1 MRKRW
6 KVSPQQK
13 DLEQRLARDLQVLP
27 LTARLLIN
35 RGLVDCDKASS
46 FLSPRL
52 LDLHDP
58 FLMKDMDRGVA
69 RLVEAVQ
76 RSEGIA
82 VYGDYDVDGTSAT
95 ALLYLFFKA
104 LGIEV
109 QTYIPERRSE
119 GYGLNKGA
127 LKALQGA
134 GVRVVI
140 TVDCGTS
147 NHDEI
152 AFASSLGMD
161 VIVTDHHEPTARALP
176 AHAFINPR
184 QPGCAF
190 PFKGLAG
197 VGVAFNLVM
206 ALRSR
211 FRELGLIKDKGPNLK
226 RFLDL
231 VAIGTISDMVPLVE
245 ENRVFVRHGLK
256 ELTSTERPGLKALK
270 EVSGLRPG
278 SVEAFHVAFKLAPR
292 LNAAGRIA
300 RAEEAL
306 RLLITEN
313 DTEAADVARDLD
325 EANNARR
332 RLENDILDEALVMA
346 GSSGEGKALVLASE
360 NWHQGVIGIVAS
372 RLTERM
378 GLPVVMIA
386 LEGDVGRGSARSV
399 KAFDMLG
406 GIRNCAGLLER
417 YGGHRAAAG
426 FSIGRDSVEAFRE
439 EFLRY
444 AQGVLTDEDLV
455 PEVELD
461 ARVSIGEMNLRAIS
475 EIENLAPFGVAN
487 REPLL
492 CLSDA
497 TLVDTTV
504 VGGRHLRFRFS
515 QNGEVAR
522 GIGFGMAGLKGLGGD
537 GFSLAFSPY
546 TDKWG
551 GAVKPGFRIR
561 EVSRTDEAFS

>member
-1 MRKRW
+1 
-6 KVSPQQK
+6 
-13 DLEQRLARDLQVLP
+13 
-27 LTARLLIN
+27 
-35 RGLVDCDKASS
+35 
-46 FLSPRL
+46 
-52 LDLHDP
+52 
-58 FLMKDMDRGVA
+58 
-69 RLVEAVQ
+69 
-76 RSEGIA
+76 
-82 VYGDYDVDGTSAT
+82 
-95 ALLYLFFKA
+95 
-104 LGIEV
+104 
-109 QTYIPERRSE
+109 
-119 GYGLNKGA
+119 
-127 LKALQGA
+127 
-134 GVRVVI
+134 
-140 TVDCGTS
+140 
-147 NHDEI
+147 
-152 AFASSLGMD
+152 
-161 VIVTDHHEPTARALP
+161 
-176 AHAFINPR
+176 
-184 QPGCAF
+184 
-190 PFKGLAG
+190 
-197 VGVAFNLVM
+197 
-206 ALRSR
+206 
-211 FRELGLIKDKGPNLK
+211 
-226 RFLDL
+226 
-231 VAIGTISDMVPLVE
+231 
-245 ENRVFVRHGLK
+245 
-256 ELTSTERPGLKALK
+256 
-270 EVSGLRPG
+270 
-278 SVEAFHVAFKLAPR
+278 
-292 LNAAGRIA
+292 
-300 RAEEAL
+300 
-306 RLLITEN
+306 
-313 DTEAADVARDLD
+313 
-325 EANNARR
+325 
-332 RLENDILDEALVMA
+332 
-346 GSSGEGKALVLASE
+346 
-360 NWHQGVIGIVAS
+360 
-372 RLTERM
+372 M